1 MTVHF
6 YHFSLICLALLS
18 SCSPLP
24 AEKKSNQG
32 TASPPVVQ
40 EVVNRSPS
48 LITLKF
54 DKEISAD
61 QSNFMIV
68 PEVGISAVEC
78 QGQTVEVHPA
88 QALSAGEEYFI
99 KGTVQDS
106 KSNSTSFG
114 VTFFGYNPDL
124 PHLVINEFTTNGSGK
139 HPDTVELYV
148 HKGGNAAGIT
158 LFGGT
163 KTTFQDKFILPS
175 FQVKKGEY
183 VLIHLKPQGIET
195 EVDEKEKKDA
205 AKGYDSSDTAWDFW
219 LQGGSGL
226 SGNNGAVTLYT
237 NPYGDLMD
245 AVIYTNRTSESDTN
259 YRGFGSAKFMLQADE
274 IAEAG
279 GWAIE
284 GDEITPEDCVSSSDS
299 TATRSICRSST
310 SADSGSKEN
319 WHTVPTSKFSFGKE
333 NSDEIYIK
341 K

>member
-1 MTVHF
+1 MAVHF
-6 YHFSLICLALLS
+6 FHVFLICLTLLS
-18 SCSPLP
+18 ACTPLP
-24 AEKKSNQG
+24 AEKKPNQS
-32 TASPPVVQ
+32 TSSPPVVQ
-40 EVVNRSPS
+40 EVSHNSPD

-61 QSNFMIV
+61 PSNFMLV
-68 PEVGISAVEC
+68 PEVGIASVEC
-78 QGQTVEVHPA
+78 QGQTVEVYPA

-106 KSNSTSFG
+106 KKNSTSFG

-124 PHLVINEFTTNGSGK
+124 PQLVINEFTTNGSGK

-148 HKGGNAAGIT
+148 QKGGNAAGIT

-175 FQVKKGEY
+175 FRVEKGDY

-195 EVDEKEKKDA
+195 EVDEKERKDVA
-205 AKGYDSSDTAWDFW
+205 RGYDSSDTAWDLW
-219 LQGGSGL
+219 VQGGSGL

-245 AVIYTNRTSESDTN
+245 AVLYTNRTSESDES

-279 GWAIE
+279 GWKVAE
-284 GDEITPEDCVSSSDS
+284 DEIVPEDCIWSADS
-299 TATRSICRSST
+299 TATRSICRSSK
-310 SADSGSKEN
+310 SADTDTKVD

-333 NSDEIYIK
+333 NSNEIYIK
-341 K
+341 N

>member
-6 YHFSLICLALLS
+6 FHFFLVCLTLLS
-18 SCSPLP
+18 ACSPLP
-24 AEKKSNQG
+24 AEKKPSQS

-40 EVVNRSPS
+40 EISNSSPS
-48 LITLKF
+48 LITLRF

-61 QSNFMIV
+61 PSNFMIM
-68 PEVGISAVEC
+68 PEVGISSVEC
-78 QGQTVEVHPA
+78 RGQTVEVYPA

-124 PHLVINEFTTNGSGK
+124 PQLLINEFTTNGSGK

-148 HKGGNAAGIT
+148 QKGGNAAGIT

-175 FQVKKGEY
+175 FRVEKGDY

-195 EVDEKEKKDA
+195 EVDEKEKKNA
-205 AKGYDSSDTAWDFW
+205 AQGYDSSDFAWDFW
-219 LQGGSGL
+219 VQGGSGL

-245 AVIYTNRTSESDTN
+245 AVLYTNRTSESDTN
-259 YRGFGSAKFMLQADE
+259 YRGFGSARFMLQADE
-274 IAEAG
+274 IYEAG
-279 GWAIE
+279 GWHIAE
-284 GDEITPEDCVSSSDS
+284 DEIAPEDCVSSADS

-310 SADSGSKEN
+310 SKDTDGKGD

-333 NSDEIYIK
+333 NSDEIYK

>member
-6 YHFSLICLALLS
+6 LNVPLVCLALLS
-18 SCSPLP
+18 ACTPLP
-24 AEKKSNQG
+24 AERKPDQG
-32 TASPPVVQ
+32 TAAPPVAT
-40 EVVNRSPS
+40 EVLNSSPS
-48 LITLKF
+48 LITLRF

-61 QSNFMIV
+61 PSAFMIV
-68 PEVGISAVEC
+68 PDVGISNVEC
-78 QGQTVEVHPA
+78 HGQTVEVYPA
-88 QALSAGEEYFI
+88 QPLVAGEEYFI

-114 VTFFGYNPDL
+114 MTFFGFNPDL
-124 PHLVINEFTTNGSGK
+124 PVLLINEFTTNGSGK

-148 HKGGNAAGIT
+148 KKGGNAAGIT

-175 FQVKKGEY
+175 FHVNAGDY

-195 EVDEKEKKDA
+195 EVDEKERKDE

-219 LQGGSGL
+219 VQGGSGL
-226 SGNNGAVTLYT
+226 SGNNGALTLYT
-237 NPYGDLMD
+237 NPYGQLMD
-245 AVIYTNRTSESDTN
+245 AALYTNRTSESDAN

-274 IAEAG
+274 IADAG
-279 GWAIE
+279 GWNIE
-284 GDEITPEDCVSSSDS
+284 EDEIAPEDCIWSADS
-299 TATRSICRSST
+299 TATRSICRSSASEDT
-310 SADSGSKEN
+310 DAKGD

-341 K
+341 

>member
-6 YHFSLICLALLS
+6 FNVSLACLALLS
-18 SCSPLP
+18 ACSPLP
-24 AEKKSNQG
+24 AEKKPNQS
-32 TASPPVVQ
+32 TAAPPVVQ
-40 EVVNRSPS
+40 EVANTSPT

-61 QSNFMIV
+61 PSNFMIV
-68 PEVGISAVEC
+68 PEVGIESVEC
-78 QGQTVEVHPA
+78 QGQTVQVYPA
-88 QALSAGEEYFI
+88 QPLSAGEEYFI

-114 VTFFGYNPDL
+114 VTFFGFNPNL

-139 HPDTVELYV
+139 HPDSVELYV
-148 HKGGNAAGIT
+148 KRGGNAAGIT

-175 FQVKKGEY
+175 LRVAAGDY
-183 VLIHLKPQGIET
+183 LLIHLKPQGLET
-195 EVDEKEKKDA
+195 EVDETERKDA
-205 AKGYDSSDTAWDFW
+205 AIGYDSSDTAWDFW
-219 LQGGSGL
+219 VQGGSGL
-226 SGNNGAVTLYT
+226 SGNNGAITLYT
-237 NPYGDLMD
+237 NPYGELMD
-245 AVIYTNRTSESDTN
+245 AAIYTNRTSESDEN
-259 YRGFGSAKFMLQADE
+259 YRGFGSAKFMLQAEE
-274 IAEAG
+274 IAEAE
-279 GWAIE
+279 GWVID
-284 GDEITPEDCVSSSDS
+284 GDEITPEDCISSADS

-310 SADSGSKEN
+310 SADTDSKGD

>member
-6 YHFSLICLALLS
+6 FEIPLVCLALLS
-18 SCSPLP
+18 ACTPLP
-24 AEKKSNQG
+24 AEKKPAQG
-32 TASPPVVQ
+32 TAAPPVAT
-40 EVVNRSPS
+40 EVSSSSPS
-48 LITLKF
+48 LVTLKF

-61 QSNFMIV
+61 PSDFMIV

-78 QGQTVEVHPA
+78 HGQTVEVYPA
-88 QALSAGEEYFI
+88 QPLEAGEEYFI

-114 VTFFGYNPDL
+114 MTFFGFNPDL
-124 PHLVINEFTTNGSGK
+124 PALLINEFTTNGSGK

-148 HKGGNAAGIT
+148 KKGGNAAGIT

-175 FQVKKGEY
+175 FRVKAGDY

-195 EVDEKEKKDA
+195 EVDEKERKDV
-205 AKGYDSSDTAWDFW
+205 AKGYDSSDNAWDFW
-219 LQGGSGL
+219 AQGGSGL
-226 SGNNGAVTLYT
+226 SGNNGAITLYT
-237 NPYGDLMD
+237 NPYGELMD
-245 AVIYTNRTSESDTN
+245 AVLYTNRTSESDES

-279 GWAIE
+279 GWKAE
-284 GDEITPEDCVSSSDS
+284 GDEPAPEDCVPSSDS
-299 TATRSICRSST
+299 TATRSICRSGK
-310 SADSGSKEN
+310 SADTDTKVD
-319 WHTVPTSKFSFGKE
+319 WHTVPTSKFSFGQE